1 MFKKLLL
8 KVYNATVSE
17 ITLQA
22 SSGSVD
28 YEFAKTVK
36 EGFKVQ
42 SSKFYIC
49 RKMYKTSSQELQLY
63 SLWTFLKA
71 FIDNEDSKLLKQ

>member
-36 EGFKVQ
+36 KRVQ
-42 SSKFYIC
+42 SSRQKFVEKC
-49 RKMYKTSSQELQLY
+49 
-63 SLWTFLKA
+63 LKH
-71 FIDNEDSKLLKQ
+71 LLKNYNFTVCGLF

>member
-1 MFKKLLL
+1 MYKKLLL

-42 SSKFYIC
+42 D
-49 RKMYKTSSQELQLY
+49 RNL
-63 SLWTFLKA
+63 
-71 FIDNEDSKLLKQ
+71 

>member
-1 MFKKLLL
+1 MLRSKEGSKFKIEIYRKMFKKLLL

-42 SSKFYIC
+42 D
-49 RKMYKTSSQELQLY
+49 RNL
-63 SLWTFLKA
+63 
-71 FIDNEDSKLLKQ
+71 